1 MENWSSAH
9 EGSRGTIARR
19 YDYPYTMGMGY
30 ETKGWSEEWLGGEVY
45 VTEDVSE
52 QNQRT
57 YYERWAEL
65 MENPPT
71 APQLRDTAAAAE

>member
-1 MENWSSAH
+1 MKVREARS
-9 EGSRGTIARR
+9 RR

-71 APQLRDTAAAAE
+71 APQLRDTAPAAE